1 MIPLKPFGGKR
12 VLAHNPEIPAGGL
25 KGTLIMK
32 YAKLIFKNILRNK
45 RRTFLTISSL
55 VVSLFL
61 IVCLATVLTEF
72 ERGSQEASPLRLVSR
87 HAVSLTFV
95 LPIAH
100 LEKIKT
106 VPGVKEVTPFSWF
119 GGIYIDERNFF
130 ANFAVDPRKL
140 REVVPELKMTDAEW
154 QAFINDRQG
163 AIVGQKLVT
172 LHGFTPGQRVTLKS
186 PIYNQSVEFI
196 IRGVYTGSDEKTL
209 YFHHEYINQLLPEGR
224 RDFAGTFSILANSP
238 DDVPR
243 IAQQIDSIFANTDAP
258 TKTEN
263 EREFAMSFQTM
274 MGGVKQFLYGIMA
287 AITFSL
293 LLVMGNTMAMTVRE
307 RTKEVG
313 TLKAIGFQ
321 RGTITALFL
330 IEALIL
336 ACIGAA
342 IGVGA
347 AALVFNLFDLSL
359 IVPFFIAFVPT
370 RQTLISVFVL
380 SILVGLISVIYSAYR
395 VSGLTI
401 AEALRSTE

>member
-1 MIPLKPFGGKR
+1 
-12 VLAHNPEIPAGGL
+12 
-25 KGTLIMK
+25 MK

-45 RRTFLTISSL
+45 RRTLLTISSL

-72 ERGSQEASPLRLVSR
+72 ERGSQEASPLRLVTR
-87 HAVSLTFV
+87 HSVSLTFV
-95 LPIAH
+95 LPMAH
-100 LEKIKT
+100 LQKIKA

-130 ANFAVDPRKL
+130 ANFAADPKKL
-140 REVVPELKMTDAEW
+140 REVVPELKMSDAEW

-163 AIVGQKLVT
+163 AIVGQKLVK
-172 LHGFTPGQRVTLKS
+172 LHGFTPGQRITLKS

-209 YFHHEYINQLLPEGR
+209 YFHHDYINELLPEGVK
-224 RDFAGTFSILANSP
+224 DNAGTFSILANSP
-238 DDVPR
+238 EDVPR

-274 MGGVKQFLYGIMA
+274 MGGVKQFLYGIIA

-321 RGTITALFL
+321 RGTITAMFL
-330 IEALIL
+330 VEALIL

-342 IGVGA
+342 IGIGA
-347 AALVFNLFDLSL
+347 AALVFNSIDLGL
-359 IVPFFIAFVPT
+359 YIPLFIAFVPT
-370 RQTLISVFVL
+370 KQTLVSVFVL

>member
-1 MIPLKPFGGKR
+1 
-12 VLAHNPEIPAGGL
+12 
-25 KGTLIMK
+25 MK

-45 RRTFLTISSL
+45 RRTLLTISSL

-61 IVCLATVLTEF
+61 IVSLATILTEF
-72 ERGSQEASPLRLVSR
+72 ERGSDEASPLRLVSR
-87 HAVSLTFV
+87 HAVSLGFI
-95 LPIAH
+95 LPMAH
-100 LEKIKT
+100 LQKIKT
-106 VPGVKEVTPFSWF
+106 VPGVKEAMPFSWF
-119 GGIYIDERNFF
+119 GGIYIDEKNFF
-130 ANFAVDPRKL
+130 ANFAVDARKL
-140 REVVPELKMTDAEW
+140 KEVVPELKMPDADW
-154 QAFINDRQG
+154 QTFINDRQG
-163 AIVGQKLVT
+163 AIVGQKLVK
-172 LHGFTPGQRVTLKS
+172 LHGFTPGQRITLKS

-209 YFHHEYINQLLPEGR
+209 YFHHDYINELLPDWGK
-224 RDFAGTFSILANSP
+224 DQVSTFSILVNTP
-238 DDVPR
+238 EDVPR
-243 IAQQIDSIFANTDAP
+243 VAQAIDSVFVNTDAP
-258 TKTEN
+258 TKTES
-263 EREFAMSFQTM
+263 EREFALSFQTM

-330 IEALIL
+330 SEALIV

-342 IGVGA
+342 IGIGA
-347 AALVFNLFDLSL
+347 AVLIFNSIDLGL
-359 IVPFFIAFVPT
+359 YIPFFIKFIPT
-370 RQTLISVFVL
+370 PQTLVAAFGL

>member
-1 MIPLKPFGGKR
+1 
-12 VLAHNPEIPAGGL
+12 
-25 KGTLIMK
+25 
-32 YAKLIFKNILRNK
+32 
-45 RRTFLTISSL
+45 
-55 VVSLFL
+55 
-61 IVCLATVLTEF
+61 
-72 ERGSQEASPLRLVSR
+72 
-87 HAVSLTFV
+87 
-95 LPIAH
+95 
-100 LEKIKT
+100 
-106 VPGVKEVTPFSWF
+106 VPGVKVIVKDIDKNTEKTFITNDSGVYDTGPLVPADQYLMTFTKEGFSSVQRGPMTLRSGVTGLNVQLAIGQATQQISIQEAGGPLLETTTAEISSVVPQETLKNLPQT
-119 GGIYIDERNFF
+119 GGIPD
-130 ANFAVDPRKL
+130 
-140 REVVPELKMTDAEW
+140 W
-154 QAFINDRQG
+154 QSFINDRQG
-163 AIVGQKLVT
+163 AIVGKKLVT
-172 LHGFTPGQRVTLKS
+172 LYGFTPGQRVTLKS

-209 YFHHEYINQLLPEGR
+209 YFHQDYINELLP
-224 RDFAGTFSILANSP
+224 DWAKDQASTFSILANSAE
-238 DDVPR
+238 DVPR
-243 IAQQIDSIFANTDAP
+243 VGQAIDSLFANSDAP
-258 TKTEN
+258 TKTES
-263 EREFAMSFQTM
+263 EREFALSFQTM

-330 IEALIL
+330 GEALTL

-347 AALVFNLFDLSL
+347 AALIFRSIDLSL
-359 IVPFFIAFVPT
+359 YIPNFIAFVPT
-370 RQTLISVFVL
+370 KETLAGAFVL

>member
-1 MIPLKPFGGKR
+1 
-12 VLAHNPEIPAGGL
+12 
-25 KGTLIMK
+25 MK

-45 RRTFLTISSL
+45 RRTLLTVSSL

-61 IVCLATVLTEF
+61 IVSLATILTEF
-72 ERGSQEASPLRLVSR
+72 ERGSDEASPLRLVSR
-87 HAVSLTFV
+87 HAVSLGFI
-95 LPIAH
+95 LPMAH
-100 LEKIKT
+100 LQKMKT
-106 VPGVKEVTPFSWF
+106 VPGVKEVMPFSWF

-130 ANFAVDPRKL
+130 ANFAVDARKL
-140 REVVPELKMTDAEW
+140 REVVPELKMPDADW
-154 QAFINDRQG
+154 QTFINDRQG
-163 AIVGQKLVT
+163 AIVGQKLVK
-172 LHGFTPGQRVTLKS
+172 LHGFTPGQRITLKS

-209 YFHHEYINQLLPEGR
+209 YFHHDYINELLPDWGK
-224 RDFAGTFSILANSP
+224 DQVSTFSILVNTP
-238 DDVPR
+238 EDVPR
-243 IAQQIDSIFANTDAP
+243 VSQAIDSLFANTDAP
-258 TKTEN
+258 TKTES
-263 EREFAMSFQTM
+263 EREFALSFQTM

-330 IEALIL
+330 SEALIV
-336 ACIGAA
+336 ACIGAV
-342 IGVGA
+342 IGIGA
-347 AALVFNLFDLSL
+347 AMLIFNSIDLGL
-359 IVPFFIAFVPT
+359 YIPFFIKFIPT
-370 RQTLISVFVL
+370 PQTLVAAFGL

>member
-1 MIPLKPFGGKR
+1 
-12 VLAHNPEIPAGGL
+12 
-25 KGTLIMK
+25 MK

-45 RRTFLTISSL
+45 RRTLLTISSL

-61 IVCLATVLTEF
+61 IISLATILTEF
-72 ERGSQEASPLRLVSR
+72 DRGTDEASPLRLVSR
-87 HAVSLTFV
+87 HAVSLGFV
-95 LPIAH
+95 IPMAH
-100 LEKIKT
+100 LQKIKT
-106 VPGVKEVTPFSWF
+106 VPGVKEAMPFNWF
-119 GGIYIDERNFF
+119 GGIYKDERNFF
-130 ANFAVDPRKL
+130 ANFAVDARKI
-140 REVVPELKMTDAEW
+140 RDVIPELKMSDADW

-163 AIVGQKLVT
+163 AMVGAKLVK
-172 LHGFTPGQRVTLKS
+172 LYGFTPGQRVTLKS
-186 PIYNQSVEFI
+186 PIYNASVEFI

-209 YFHHEYINQLLPEGR
+209 YFHQDYLNELLPEWAK
-224 RDFAGTFSILANSP
+224 DQASTFSILANTP
-238 DDVPR
+238 EDVPR
-243 IAQQIDSIFANTDAP
+243 VAQAIDSLFANSDAP
-258 TKTEN
+258 TKTES
-263 EREFAMSFQTM
+263 EREFALSFQTM

-330 IEALIL
+330 GEALTL

-347 AALVFNLFDLSL
+347 AALIFRSVDLSL
-359 IVPFFIAFVPT
+359 YIPNFISFVPT
-370 RQTLISVFVL
+370 KETLLAAFVL